1 LSAGEVVVWAD
12 ALPNLLIGLRE
23 GLEAGLVVSILL
35 AAVGKASARRGPGE
49 TRRSTA
55 AVWFGVAAAVVL
67 ALSFSAVLTFYRSVL
82 SPSGQEALGGAL
94 SVVAVVLVTG
104 MIFWMRRTARTLSSE
119 LRAKVDQALR
129 ISPAALALTAFLAV
143 GREGV
148 ETALFLWTTA
158 QVSGQTVAPAVGA
171 VLGIAAAVALCVLL
185 YRSAVRLD
193 LGTFF
198 SRTAVLLVVIA
209 AGVLAYGLGDLQ
221 DAGWLPGHTW
231 LAFDLSQHID
241 PGSWWVTLVTG
252 VTELSPT
259 MTWLQVVAWAGYLVT
274 VLTLFL
280 RAPAAEVTPA
290 AEPAPAE
297 PAPGTGETPAAGT
310 GTAGGEDADGPAGAT
325 PSRRRVAALA
335 AAALVLPPLV
345 AALLIAFAPGADRSA
360 TVPIQVTAQAC
371 APGWHAARSGSQ
383 TFAVANRSGHTVEVN
398 LISAASQGIAAE
410 IETLGPATTQ
420 DLTVTLQP
428 GGYLFR
434 CLADGLPTTTSPS
447 VDAEGPAPAGG
458 TTTAALTV
466 KPISV
471 DDLQP
476 AATAYDAY
484 VRPQLGTLQSQVGT
498 LRADLAGGD
507 LPAAQRDWAAAQL
520 TWERVGAAYDSFGDL
535 GDAIDGL
542 PQAKP
547 GGVADPGFTGLH
559 RIEYGLWH
567 GQSGAQLVPVADQL
581 TSDITTLQGK
591 LPQITV
597 DPTDMPIRAH
607 EILEDALRDHLNGL
621 TDEGSGAAYPE
632 TSADVQGTRVV
643 LGMLAPQIAERAP
656 GLLPA
661 VDRQLDD
668 LDAALAATQSPPGT
682 WQPVGA
688 VPQPARERVDAATGA
703 VLENLSLIPDLLE
716 VPAH

>member
-1 LSAGEVVVWAD
+1 MWAD

-35 AAVGKASARRGPGE
+35 AAVHKSAAPTDGSADGTAGS
-49 TRRSTA
+49 TRTSTA
-55 AVWFGVAAAVVL
+55 PIWLGVVAAVVL
-67 ALSFSAVLTFYRSVL
+67 ALSFGAVLTFYRSVL
-82 SPSGQEALGGAL
+82 STTGQEALGGAL
-94 SVVAVVLVTG
+94 SVVAVGLVTG
-104 MIFWMRRTARTLSSE
+104 MVFWMRRTARTLSGE
-119 LRAKVDQALR
+119 LRAKVSAALR

-193 LGTFF
+193 LGKFF
-198 SRTAVLLVVIA
+198 GRTAVLLIVIA

-231 LAFDLSQHID
+231 LAFDLSGHID
-241 PGSWWVTLVTG
+241 PGSWWVTLISG

-259 MTWLQVVAWAGYLVT
+259 MTWLQVVAWVVYLVT

-280 RAPAAEVTPA
+280 RATD
-290 AEPAPAE
+290 APAE
-297 PAPGTGETPAAGT
+297 QPVTEQPSHRPLTRRRAAVL
-310 GTAGGEDADGPAGAT
+310 AGA
-325 PSRRRVAALA
+325 AL
-335 AAALVLPPLV
+335 LLPPL
-345 AALLIAFAPGADRSA
+345 AAVLLIAFAPGADRHTAA
-360 TVPIQVTAQAC
+360 TPVQVTAQAC
-371 APGWHAARSGSQ
+371 APGWTSARTGSA
-383 TFAVANRSGHTVEVN
+383 TFAVANRSGHTVEIN
-398 LISAASQGIAAE
+398 LIQAATQGITAE

-420 DLTVTLQP
+420 NMTVQLSP
-428 GGYLFR
+428 GGYFFR
-434 CLADGLPTTTSPS
+434 CLADGLPTTNSPT
-447 VDAEGPAPAGG
+447 VQAAGPASGG
-458 TTTAALTV
+458 AATVAAAALTV
-466 KPISV
+466 RPISV
-471 DDLQP
+471 ADLQP

-484 VRPQLGTLQSQVGT
+484 VRPQLVTLLGQVGT
-498 LRADLAGGD
+498 LRTDLAGGN
-507 LPAAQRDWAAAQL
+507 LPAAQRDWSAAQL
-520 TWERVGAAYDSFGDL
+520 TWEQVGAAYDSFGDL

-542 PQAKP
+542 PQAQP
-547 GGVADPGFTGLH
+547 LGVHDPGFTGLH

-567 GQSGAQLVPVADQL
+567 DQPGPALVPVADQL
-581 TSDITTLQGK
+581 TKDITALQAK

-632 TSADVQGTRVV
+632 TYADVAGTRVV
-643 LGMLAPQIAERAP
+643 LGMLAGQINERAP
-656 GLLPA
+656 ALLPTVNA
-661 VDRQLDD
+661 QLDA
-668 LDAALAATQSPPGT
+668 LDRALLATQSPRGT
-682 WQPVGA
+682 WQPVDT
-688 VPQPARERVDAATGA
+688 VPAAARQQVDAAIGA